1 MRVLIVEDDL
11 IISLVLDRM
20 IHQLGHELVEK
31 VTTGEKA
38 IEVACSKSPDMI
50 LMDIRLAGD
59 LDGIETMEE
68 IHKVTQ
74 IPVIYITGNNDKRNR
89 ERAQKTNHID
99 FLIKP
104 VSIEQLE
111 RCFTEITQSA

>member
-20 IHQLGHELVEK
+20 VHQLGHELVAK
-31 VTTGEKA
+31 VTKGEKA
-38 IEVACSKSPDMI
+38 IEIVQKELPDII
-50 LMDIRLAGD
+50 LMDIRLAGE
-59 LDGIETMEE
+59 LDGIETMQE
-68 IHKVTQ
+68 IQKKQH

-89 ERAQKTNHID
+89 ERAKHTNYID

-104 VSIEQLE
+104 VTAEQLQQ
-111 RCFTEITQSA
+111 CFVEIHHIS

>member
-20 IHQLGHELVEK
+20 VSQLGHEVIAK
-31 VTTGEKA
+31 VTTGERA
-38 IEVACSKSPDMI
+38 LELARDEQPELI
-50 LMDIRLAGD
+50 LMDIRLAGQ
-59 LDGIETMEE
+59 LDGIETM
-68 IHKVTQ
+68 ILIQKDRF
-74 IPVIYITGNNDKRNR
+74 IPVIYITGNNDRRNR
-89 ERAQKTNHID
+89 ERAEDTDFID

-111 RCFTEITQSA
+111 KCFIEAV